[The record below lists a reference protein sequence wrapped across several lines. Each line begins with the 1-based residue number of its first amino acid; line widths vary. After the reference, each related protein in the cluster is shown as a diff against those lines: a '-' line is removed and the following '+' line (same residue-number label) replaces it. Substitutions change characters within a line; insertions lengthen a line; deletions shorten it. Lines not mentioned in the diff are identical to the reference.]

1 MPKYHALLSAS
12 ASRRWLNCTP
22 SAVLESHE
30 PDTSSPFAEEGTR
43 AHALAEKKLKAW
55 IKSNRKTHFKADD
68 GEMQECT
75 DGYRDYVIEI
85 FNDEKKKTPDAELR
99 IEQKLDFSRWVPDG
113 FGTGDAVIIG
123 DDTLHIIDF
132 KYGKG
137 VKVSAEDNSQM
148 LLYAAGALDVFG
160 ALYDF
165 DKITTHIYQPRIG
178 NVSESTIT
186 VSALEEWLDT
196 TVKPKADLA
205 SKGDGDPRPGDWC
218 RFCKVRAKCKA
229 RADFDIEAVKS
240 SGFDTDPN
248 LLDKE
253 DIESI
258 LPMLDELQSW
268 IKDLSQYALDQALQG
283 VHYKGFKVVEGRSNR
298 KVVDDNG
305 LIDALHKMGYEDDVI
320 MTKPKLQTITALEKA
335 VGKKMFTG
343 IAMPYIDKPKGKP
356 TLVPESDKRPEYS
369 SAEEDFADD
378 LK

>member
-1 MPKYHALLSAS
+1 M
-12 ASRRWLNCTP
+12 
-22 SAVLESHE
+22 
-30 PDTSSPFAEEGTR
+30 
-43 AHALAEKKLKAW
+43 
-55 IKSNRKTHFKADD
+55 
-68 GEMQECT
+68 
-75 DGYRDYVIEI
+75 IEI
-85 FNDEKKKTPDAELR
+85 FNSEKKKTPDAELL

-165 DKITTHIYQPRIG
+165 EKITTHIYQPRIG
-178 NVSESTIT
+178 NISESTIT

-205 SKGDGDPRPGDWC
+205 SKGDGDQRPGDWC

-229 RADFDIEAVKS
+229 RADYDIEAVKA

-258 LPMLDELQSW
+258 LPMLDELQAW

-298 KVVDDNG
+298 KVVDDKG

-369 SAEEDFADD
+369 SAEDDFADD
-378 LK
+378 LQ

>member
-1 MPKYHALLSAS
+1 MPKQHALLSAS

-43 AHALAEKKLKAW
+43 AHALAEKKLKSW
-55 IKSNRKTHFKADD
+55 IRSNRKSHFKADD
-68 GEMQECT
+68 GEMAEAT
-75 DGYRDYVIEI
+75 DGYRDYVIEV
-85 FNDEKKKTPDAELR
+85 FNGEKKKTPDAELL
-99 IEQKLDFSRWVPDG
+99 IEQKLDFSKWVPSG

-186 VSALEEWLDT
+186 VSALEDWLET
-196 TVKPKADLA
+196 VVKPKADLA
-205 SKGDGDPRPGDWC
+205 SKGEGDPRPGDWC
-218 RFCKVRAKCKA
+218 RFCKIRAKCKA
-229 RADFDIEAVKS
+229 RADFDIEAVKA

-258 LPMLDELQSW
+258 LPMLEELQSW
-268 IKDLSQYALDQALQG
+268 IKDLSQYALDQALDG
-283 VHYKGFKVVEGRSNR
+283 VKYRGFKVVEGRSNR
-298 KVVDDNG
+298 KVIDDKG

-369 SAEEDFADD
+369 SAEDDFADD

>member
-1 MPKYHALLSAS
+1 MPKQHALLSAS
-12 ASRRWLNCTP
+12 SSRRWLNCTP

-43 AHALAEKKLKAW
+43 AHALAEKKLKSW
-55 IKSNRKTHFKADD
+55 IKSNRRAHFKADD
-68 GEMQECT
+68 GEMAEAT
-75 DGYRDYVIEI
+75 DGYRDYVIEVY
-85 FNDEKKKTPDAELR
+85 NSEKKKTPDAELL
-99 IEQKLDFSRWVPDG
+99 IEQKLDFSKWVPSG

-229 RADFDIEAVKS
+229 RADFDIEVVKS

-298 KVVDDNG
+298 KVVDDKG

>member
-1 MPKYHALLSAS
+1 MPKQHALLSAS
-12 ASRRWLNCTP
+12 SSRRWLNCTP

-43 AHALAEKKLKAW
+43 AHALAEKKLKSW
-55 IKSNRKTHFKADD
+55 IRSNRKTHFKADD
-68 GEMQECT
+68 GEMAEAT
-75 DGYRDYVIEI
+75 DGYRDYVIEVY
-85 FNDEKKKTPDAELR
+85 NSEKKKTPDAELL
-99 IEQKLDFSRWVPDG
+99 IEQKLDFSKWVSSG

-148 LLYAAGALDVFG
+148 LLYAAGALDAFG
-160 ALYDF
+160 TLYDF

-229 RADFDIEAVKS
+229 RVDFDIEAVKS

-298 KVVDDNG
+298 KVVDDKG

-369 SAEEDFADD
+369 SAENDFADD

>member
-1 MPKYHALLSAS
+1 M
-12 ASRRWLNCTP
+12 
-22 SAVLESHE
+22 
-30 PDTSSPFAEEGTR
+30 
-43 AHALAEKKLKAW
+43 
-55 IKSNRKTHFKADD
+55 
-68 GEMQECT
+68 
-75 DGYRDYVIEI
+75 
-85 FNDEKKKTPDAELR
+85 
-99 IEQKLDFSRWVPDG
+99 
-113 FGTGDAVIIG
+113 
-123 DDTLHIIDF
+123 
-132 KYGKG
+132 
-137 VKVSAEDNSQM
+137 
-148 LLYAAGALDVFG
+148 
-160 ALYDF
+160 
-165 DKITTHIYQPRIG
+165 
-178 NVSESTIT
+178 SESTIT

-298 KVVDDNG
+298 KVVDDKG

-320 MTKPKLQTITALEKA
+320 MTKPKLQTITALERA

>member
-1 MPKYHALLSAS
+1 MPKQHAFLSAS
-12 ASRRWLNCTP
+12 SSRRWLNCTP
-22 SAVLESHE
+22 SAMLESHE

-43 AHALAEKKLKAW
+43 AHALAEKKLKSW
-55 IKSNRKTHFKADD
+55 IKSNRRTHFKADD
-68 GEMQECT
+68 GEMAEAT
-75 DGYRDYVIEI
+75 DGYRDYVIEVY
-85 FNDEKKKTPDAELR
+85 NSEKKKTPDAELL
-99 IEQKLDFSRWVPDG
+99 IEQKLDFSKWVPSG

-196 TVKPKADLA
+196 AVKPKADLA

-240 SGFDTDPN
+240 SGFDTNPN

-298 KVVDDNG
+298 KVVDDKG

>member
-1 MPKYHALLSAS
+1 MPKHHALLSAS

-43 AHALAEKKLKAW
+43 AHALAEKKLKSW
-55 IKSNRKTHFKADD
+55 IRSNRKSHFKADD
-68 GEMQECT
+68 GEMAEAT
-75 DGYRDYVIEI
+75 DGYRDYVIEV
-85 FNDEKKKTPDAELR
+85 FNGEKKKTPDAELL
-99 IEQKLDFSRWVPDG
+99 IEQKLDFSKWVPSG

-186 VSALEEWLDT
+186 VSALEDWLET
-196 TVKPKADLA
+196 VVKPKADLA
-205 SKGDGDPRPGDWC
+205 SKGDGDQRPGDWC

-229 RADFDIEAVKS
+229 RADFDIEAVKA

-298 KVVDDNG
+298 KVVDDKG

-343 IAMPYIDKPKGKP
+343 IAMPYIEKPKGKP

-369 SAEEDFADD
+369 SAEDDFADD

>member
-1 MPKYHALLSAS
+1 MPKQHALLSAS

-43 AHALAEKKLKAW
+43 AHALAEKKLKSW
-55 IKSNRKTHFKADD
+55 VKSKRKTHFKADN
-68 GEMQECT
+68 GEMAEAT
-75 DGYRDYVIEI
+75 DRYRDYVIEV
-85 FNDEKKKTPDAELR
+85 FNGEKKKTPDAKLL
-99 IEQKLDFSRWVPDG
+99 IEQKLDFSRWVPSG
-113 FGTGDAVIIG
+113 FGTGDAIIIG
-123 DDTLHIIDF
+123 DDTLHIVDF

-137 VKVSAEDNSQM
+137 VKVSAVANTQM
-148 LLYAAGALDVFG
+148 MLYAAGALDTFRV
-160 ALYDF
+160 LYDF

-178 NVSESTIT
+178 NISEFTIT
-186 VSALEEWLDT
+186 VSALEKWLDED
-196 TVKPKADLA
+196 VRPKADLA
-205 SKGDGDPRPGDWC
+205 SKGEGDPRPGDWC
-218 RFCKVRAKCKA
+218 RFCKIRAKCKA
-229 RADFDIEAVKS
+229 RADFDIKAVMD
-240 SGFDTDPN
+240 SGYNAEPN
-248 LLDKE
+248 ILTKE

-268 IKDLSQYALDQALQG
+268 IKDLSQYALDQALDG
-283 VHYKGFKVVEGRSNR
+283 VKYRGFKVVEGRSNR
-298 KVVDDNG
+298 KVIDDKG

-369 SAEEDFADD
+369 SAEDDFADD

>member
-1 MPKYHALLSAS
+1 MPKQHALLSAS

-43 AHALAEKKLKAW
+43 AHALAEKKLKSW
-55 IKSNRKTHFKADD
+55 VKSKRKTHFKADN
-68 GEMQECT
+68 GEMAEAT
-75 DGYRDYVIEI
+75 DGYRDYVIEV
-85 FNDEKKKTPDAELR
+85 FNGEKKKTPDAKLL
-99 IEQKLDFSRWVPDG
+99 IEQKLDFSRWVPSG

-165 DKITTHIYQPRIG
+165 DKITTHIYQPRIS

-186 VSALEEWLDT
+186 VSALEDWLET
-196 TVKPKADLA
+196 VVKPKADLA
-205 SKGDGDPRPGDWC
+205 SKGEGDPRPGDWC
-218 RFCKVRAKCKA
+218 RFCKIRAKCKA
-229 RADFDIEAVKS
+229 RADFDIASAKA

-268 IKDLSQYALDQALQG
+268 IKDLSQYALDQALDG
-283 VHYKGFKVVEGRSNR
+283 VKYRGFKVVEGRSNR
-298 KVVDDNG
+298 KVVDDKG

-369 SAEEDFADD
+369 SAEDDFADD

>member
-1 MPKYHALLSAS
+1 MPKQHALLSAS
-12 ASRRWLNCTP
+12 SSSRWLNCTP

-43 AHALAEKKLKAW
+43 AHALAEKKLKSW
-55 IKSNRKTHFKADD
+55 IKSNRKTHYKADD
-68 GEMQECT
+68 GEMAEAT
-75 DGYRDYVIEI
+75 DGYRDYVIEV
-85 FNDEKKKTPDAELR
+85 FNGEKKKTPDAELL
-99 IEQKLDFSRWVPDG
+99 IEQKLDFSKWVPSG

-196 TVKPKADLA
+196 TVKPKANLA
-205 SKGDGDPRPGDWC
+205 SKGDGDPRPGNWC

-229 RADFDIEAVKS
+229 RANADIKAVMD
-240 SGFDTDPN
+240 SGYNAEPN
-248 LLDKE
+248 ILTKE

-268 IKDLSQYALDQALQG
+268 IKDLSQYALDQALDG
-283 VHYKGFKVVEGRSNR
+283 VKYRGFKVVEGRSNR
-298 KVVDDNG
+298 KVIDDKG

-369 SAEEDFADD
+369 SAEDDFADD

>member
-1 MPKYHALLSAS
+1 MPKQHALLSAS

-43 AHALAEKKLKAW
+43 AHALAEKKLKSW
-55 IKSNRKTHFKADD
+55 IRSNRKSHFKADD
-68 GEMQECT
+68 GEMAEAT
-75 DGYRDYVIEI
+75 DGYRDYVIEV
-85 FNDEKKKTPDAELR
+85 FNGEKKKTPDAELL
-99 IEQKLDFSRWVPDG
+99 IEQKLDFSKWVPSG

-186 VSALEEWLDT
+186 VSALEDWLET
-196 TVKPKADLA
+196 VVKPKADLA
-205 SKGDGDPRPGDWC
+205 SKGEGDPRPGDWC
-218 RFCKVRAKCKA
+218 RFCKIRAKCKA
-229 RADFDIEAVKS
+229 RADFDIEAVKA

-258 LPMLDELQSW
+258 LPMLEELQSW
-268 IKDLSQYALDQALQG
+268 IKDLSQYALDQALDG
-283 VHYKGFKVVEGRSNR
+283 VKYRGFKVVEGRSNR
-298 KVVDDNG
+298 KVIDDKG

-343 IAMPYIDKPKGKP
+343 IAMPYIEKPKGKP

-369 SAEEDFADD
+369 SAEDDFADD